1 LTTKIN
7 EDIANAVASLSA
19 DIQQKVKEITDAYTN
34 AIKSAKEEITAA
46 YTKAIQNAI
55 NALDASLKS
64 WVGEQL
70 SNYYTIAQIDAML
83 ATLTQEMNG
92 KLEAQKAYLEGLI
105 NELSAALTKSIA
117 DNKVLIDALRNDV
130 TTLQGESA
138 EHASKIVENA
148 TAISTNAQ
156 SIINNATAIAKNGED
171 IEANEKLIA
180 DNKALIEANTK
191 AIAENKSAIETL
203 KSSTSTSIA
212 KNATD
217 ITQNASNIAKNA
229 ALISQNST
237 AIANN
242 QLAISHNATDIAQL
256 QQDLVTTKSDITEAY
271 KKAINDAITTNN
283 GVIDTKIAAEVSTLN
298 TRISN
303 EVATINNAINAL
315 KSRVA
320 TLENEVN
327 AIKQQIAN
335 ILSEITDIK
344 EDLAKLLARIQSI
357 SYIPTYDDGK
367 ATVKYNG
374 NTSRVTLDFEVSPKD
389 AVVELAKV
397 WENAISLKAVYTQT
411 RAVSFI
417 DMPIIS
423 FEADTTNGI
432 ISVTASAENL
442 SEGFFNGT
450 QSASTRLSISDGNN
464 SVVSD
469 YVPMTAKWEAYNSNT
484 NTVLIKFAEDMNLIA
499 EHPDASVELISSVNM
514 KDVEWI
520 PINFSG
526 TFNGNSDKGYEIKS
540 LSAPLFENIS
550 GTVKNLQISVDIT
563 KTSAVQLGGLAN
575 SSNGIVDNCDVSGKI
590 SMTAM
595 SESNTSYI
603 SGVVGL
609 ATAGS
614 LSNLI
619 NNCSINVVGSTS
631 NNKDVN
637 ITGVAHSNVDMT
649 NCVNNGDLYADGTFT
664 RVGVSGI
671 TSPRQAGV
679 KIICCENRGKLEFD
693 GTATKIW
700 LGGISAHV
708 HEGPIEYIGCKNS
721 GEITYTAGA
730 ITNRGD
736 VEIAGVLAYSNNR
749 STIEGCCNEGTIDV
763 KGQVVY
769 GKLFV
774 AGICANSMANTF
786 IQNSTFYP
794 ECSSYNKGKIS
805 VSATRYKELYVG
817 GGIGCANGNQTKGGN
832 TIIDSFVNYSCIDIA
847 PHIINTATYVYIGG
861 CVGKM
866 DGDSEL
872 FANASLSNIGD
883 IIVEDNINVLSPQLF
898 VGGIVGYSDIVV
910 SNCQA
915 YCNIKAIGLEGMAGM
930 IMGQA
935 RAEATKAINC
945 QVGGTLVFVREE
957 IPGVGGKVT
966 YKDTPGALD
975 ETNWYDHIYS
985 AAVEETVATG
995 DGCEYLAIK
1004 PSLQ

>member
-1 LTTKIN
+1 MDKELKGYIDNLTTTALSLQEQINATNTKIEEVKTALQSEISTAKSEVLAQLATAKTELENELTQINATIETLKAKDEELDKKIADLKTYVDTELKSTKDWVNATFATLEQYNALVSEVATIKEQIKAINQSITDLETKLTTKIN
-7 EDIANAVASLSA
+7 EDIANAVATLNA
-19 DIQQKVKEITDAYTN
+19 DIQQKVKDITDAYTN
-34 AIKSAKEEITAA
+34 AIRSAKEEITAA

-70 SNYYTIAQIDAML
+70 SNYYTIAEIDAKIAEL
-83 ATLTQEMNG
+83 
-92 KLEAQKAYLEGLI
+92 QKAITDGD
-105 NELSAALTKSIA
+105 SALQQQ
-117 DNKVLIDALRNDV
+117 LND
-130 TTLQGESA
+130 
-138 EHASKIVENA
+138 
-148 TAISTNAQ
+148 
-156 SIINNATAIAKNGED
+156 
-171 IEANEKLIA
+171 
-180 DNKALIEANTK
+180 
-191 AIAENKSAIETL
+191 L
-203 KSSTSTSIA
+203 KSQLETA
-212 KNATD
+212 KAE
-217 ITQNASNIAKNA
+217 
-229 ALISQNST
+229 L
-237 AIANN
+237 
-242 QLAISHNATDIAQL
+242 
-256 QQDLVTTKSDITEAY
+256 TEAY
-271 KKAINDAITTNN
+271 KKAIKEAIETNN
-283 GVIDTKIAAEVSTLN
+283 GVINTKIANEIASVN
-298 TRISN
+298 QRIDS
-303 EVATINNAINAL
+303 EVATINAKI
-315 KSRVA
+315 A
-320 TLENEVN
+320 TLEAQVN
-327 AIKQQIAN
+327 KN
-335 ILSEITDIK
+335 TEDI
-344 EDLAKLLARIQSI
+344 AKLLARIQSI
-357 SYIPTYDDGK
+357 SYIPTYSDGK

-374 NTSRVTLDFEVSPKD
+374 DMSRVALDFEVSPKD
-389 AVVELAKV
+389 AVVELAKMWQSAV
-397 WENAISLKAVYTQT
+397 SVKAIYTQT

-417 DMPIIS
+417 DMPIVN
-423 FEADTTNGI
+423 FEADATNGV

-442 SEGFFNGT
+442 SEEFFNGT
-450 QSASTRLSISDGNN
+450 QSASVRLSISDGNN

-469 YVPMTAKWEAYNSNT
+469 YVPMTAKWEAYNSNI
-484 NTVLIKFAEDMNLIA
+484 NIVFIKFAEDMNLIA
-499 EHPDASVELISSVNM
+499 EHPDASVELMDSVNM

-526 TFNGNSDKGYEIKS
+526 TFNGNSDKGYEIKN

-614 LSNLI
+614 LSNLT
-619 NNCSINVVGSTS
+619 NNCSINVIGSTY
-631 NNKDVN
+631 NEKDVN

-649 NCVNNGDLYADGTFT
+649 NCINNGDLYADGTFT

-679 KIICCENRGKLEFD
+679 KIICCENRGKLDFD
-693 GTATKIW
+693 GAATKIW
-700 LGGISAHV
+700 MGGISAYV
-708 HEGPIEYIGCKNS
+708 PEGPIEYIGCKNS

-769 GKLFV
+769 GKLLV

-817 GGIGCANGNQTKGGN
+817 GGIGRANGNQTKGGN
-832 TIIDSFVNYSCIDIA
+832 TIIDSFVNYACIDIA

-866 DGDSEL
+866 NINSEL
-872 FANASLSNIGD
+872 FADASLSNIGD
-883 IIVEDNINVLSPQLF
+883 VMVKGNIDISNPRLF
-898 VGGIVGYSDIVV
+898 IGGIVGRSEITI

-915 YCNIKAIGLEGMAGM
+915 YCNIKAIDLEGMAGM

-945 QVGGTLVFVREE
+945 KIGGNMVFESTMEEVENPDGYTETLVNDVL
-957 IPGVGGKVT
+957 IPIT
-966 YKDTPGALD
+966 A
-975 ETNWYDHIYS
+975 ENFFEHIYPT
-985 AAVEETVATG
+985 AITETQAIE

-1004 PSLQ
+1004 PSIQ